1 MDHSIQVTSKL
12 AIILGER
19 RDEPTSRQYKRAA
32 ISDLNPTLEHPCYDN
47 TSITT
52 IPDSSD

>member
-19 RDEPTSRQYKRAA
+19 RDEPTSRRDKRAG

-47 TSITT
+47 TRA
-52 IPDSSD
+52 